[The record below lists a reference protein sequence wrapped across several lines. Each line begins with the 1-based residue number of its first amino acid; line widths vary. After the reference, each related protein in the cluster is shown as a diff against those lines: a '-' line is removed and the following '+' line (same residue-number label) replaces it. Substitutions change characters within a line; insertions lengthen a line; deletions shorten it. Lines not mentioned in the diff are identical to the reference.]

1 MLLCLSVVCCLY
13 SAFVLTCQPA
23 PVLLC
28 LLRFTPGSSE
38 RQPGSAEGNLSE
50 RVSLSIS
57 VSVCECAR
65 VFVCEWT
72 EVIEQRLGAV
82 HVHAALQHH

>member
-38 RQPGSAEGNLSE
+38 RQPGSAEGNLSK

-57 VSVCECAR
+57 VSVC
-65 VFVCEWT
+65 VC
-72 EVIEQRLGAV
+72 VS
-82 HVHAALQHH
+82 VHACLCVNGLR